1 MERVVEL
8 GVLLVAATLALRIL
22 SMPAARRELREHPR
36 FAAILALLGVAAV
49 AAVIWAAVRSPI
61 ALRWLAIGAIAWVAF
76 FAWRSRPGRG
86 RSRSRP
92 PGSLGL
98 KSSLDAIV
106 DRSFYSDQA
115 QRHGPVF
122 KMAQFHQPVV
132 CIVDIQKGREL
143 LKRESESLVLAPLPI
158 SAEIPRGFIRYM
170 KPDDYA
176 VYSRLFRSAFSEVVL
191 EANRE
196 YALEIVRRELGA
208 LATAVDGGPQVVDPR
223 GTVEEIMFAVLLQV
237 YFGDDMSPYDRNVIE
252 GCCRDIGSGN
262 TIGRASPR
270 ARRALQTFEERI
282 RERSRSDPAVQHDR
296 SSVWGEVLRLKPEAV
311 SDSTAIG
318 NLLLLLEASRDSIGG
333 LLIWILK
340 NLAESRESVEA
351 IRGAE
356 HDVAPA
362 RDLTECVVLETLR
375 LAQSEYVYRKVV
387 RPIEF
392 DGFKVPRG
400 WFIRICVAEVHRQ
413 NPPFDRPEV
422 FDPTRFASRRFS
434 RDEFSP
440 FGLDHHA
447 CMGASLT
454 MFVSRAFVD
463 VLARDFDARVV
474 ADGAPERGN
483 RHWNHWRPSS
493 ELRIALSH
501 AEVARPETTSHLA
514 P

>member
-1 MERVVEL
+1 M
-8 GVLLVAATLALRIL
+8 LVAATLSLRIL
-22 SMPAARRELREHPR
+22 TMPAARRELREQPR
-36 FAAILALLGVAAV
+36 FAAILALVGVAAL

-61 ALRWLAIGAIAWVAF
+61 ALRWMAIAAVVCIAF
-76 FAWRSRPGRG
+76 FAWRSRPGSG
-86 RSRSRP
+86 RSGSRP

-106 DRSFYSDQA
+106 DRSFYAGQA
-115 QRHGPVF
+115 KRHGPVF

-132 CIVDIQKGREL
+132 CIVDIGKGREL

-176 VYSRLFRSAFSEVVL
+176 VYSQLFRSAFSEVVL

-196 YALEIVRRELGA
+196 FALETIRRELGA
-208 LATAVDGGPQVVDPR
+208 LVAPTDGGPVDPR
-223 GTVEEIMFAVLLQV
+223 GVIERIMFALLLQI
-237 YFGDDMSPYDRNVIE
+237 YFGSDMSRSDRSVIE
-252 GCCRDIGSGN
+252 SCCRDIGADN

-270 ARRALQTFEERI
+270 ARRALQTFEELV
-282 RERSRSDPAVQHDR
+282 RERSTSDSAVRYDR
-296 SSVWGEVLRLKPEAV
+296 SSVWGEVLRLRPEAA

-333 LLIWILK
+333 LLMWILK
-340 NLAESRESVEA
+340 NLADSPESVEMVRRA
-351 IRGAE
+351 GPGAASGK
-356 HDVAPA
+356 DPA
-362 RDLTECVVLETLR
+362 ECVVLETLR
-375 LAQSEYVYRKVV
+375 LAQSEYVYRKVIK
-387 RPIEF
+387 PIEF
-392 DGFKVPRG
+392 NGFEVPKG
-400 WFIRICVAEVHRQ
+400 WFVRICVAEVHTQ

-422 FDPTRFASRRFS
+422 FDPTRFENRRFS

-447 CMGASLT
+447 CLGARLT

-493 ELRIALSH
+493 EFRIAL
-501 AEVARPETTSHLA
+501 TTSA
-514 P
+514 TAIR